1 MRPCDERK
9 YLAWFDSL
17 EEKEQDSTIVS
28 LLICIIGGLPLTG
41 LMGLVGISNTAPGPK
56 INHNG

>member
-17 EEKEQDSTIVS
+17 GESEQDSVILS
-28 LLICIIGGLPLTG
+28 LMFCN
-41 LMGLVGISNTAPGPK
+41 LMGLIGISNTAQGLK
-56 INHNG
+56 STITDKYVAE

>member
-17 EEKEQDSTIVS
+17 GESEQDSVILS
-28 LLICIIGGLPLTG
+28 LMFCN
-41 LMGLVGISNTAPGPK
+41 LMGLIGISNTAPGPK